1 MTVEIFVGKRIKDA
15 VEELE
20 KEGYS
25 EIDAIRIIHNNYE
38 VDSLDPISTLT
49 HFASIVLIVS
59 LFINSP
65 ILDAFKITLG
75 TLYSIFLVGYV
86 ILHTF
91 YRNGLKDV
99 SNLSMIGLSLGVSFA
114 SIALIGFL
122 LNFTIGINPFTVI
135 ISVVS
140 ITEILNTINNIIW
153 WLRKNEL

>member
-135 ISVVS
+135 ISVVL
-140 ITEILNTINNIIW
+140 ITEILNIINNIIW

>member
-135 ISVVS
+135 ISVIS

>member
-140 ITEILNTINNIIW
+140 ITEILNIINNIIW